1 MLLAVFCYVGVA
13 FYCTGRSPKMQ
24 TETLEAR
31 CSSAVYNGPLQAE
44 ISNGTFHH
52 FYVPDGDYEDT
63 EDPEKCQMVF
73 RFSDGSPCS
82 IAEEE
87 SDAIVREDLILARLQ
102 GEDAARLLES
112 IGRTAANDLDGED
125 SYGRFLRREISQ
137 IGEAFSGVDKSLE
150 ELEVKFKQSQE
161 SDLREEQ
168 LLSSFV
174 LKQVGDVK
182 DTLRDTKD
190 ISAGLRDKQELLSL
204 IVRSHGSRLSRLKT
218 QYLNPGS

>member
-1 MLLAVFCYVGVA
+1 MANGQAVA
-13 FYCTGRSPKMQ
+13 IIT
-24 TETLEAR
+24 A
-31 CSSAVYNGPLQAE
+31 SSAVYNGPLQAE

>member
-1 MLLAVFCYVGVA
+1 MMTTTDHWRPPGTPGQPRL
-13 FYCTGRSPKMQ
+13 TI
-24 TETLEAR
+24 
-31 CSSAVYNGPLQAE
+31 SAVYNGPLQAE